1 MELLVKR
8 AWYRTLAKITGRAYP
23 RTPTTSAARLPLE
36 IVEIIVT
43 YLSYDTPSILA
54 CSLTCYHWYIAAVPH
69 LHQTLTIVTTPW
81 KSGETVWPKPL
92 RRMHRLGLLPLVQEL
107 LVYNESHNKFTPKR
121 FDSRTL
127 HYFFTLTKVR
137 HLGIHNLDIPRFTP
151 RIQRYFKNLLPTLRS
166 LALKDPRGSNRQ
178 IIHFIGLFQHL
189 EDLTL
194 RYERSW
200 EYRQEPSGTS
210 TPAPPFSPPLRG
222 RLMMKFIS
230 GTDLLKD
237 MVRLFGGIRFHSLDL
252 SNVEGV
258 WLWIDA
264 CAETLEILRL
274 YPDGERPP
282 LKGVQVL
289 TISQLG
295 PPSQAS
301 ICRGTGCFG
310 RSSSERRRVSSI
322 SFTMGPGL
330 SHRTPCTYSRP
341 SYPPHPSR
349 SLSFIGTTTSA
360 VYNPMGLCDVCHK
373 LTKRWRPHIVVRNS
387 GHSGRSTKCGTFGW
401 CCAQTFGMMWGST
414 RCKRWKRAWQWQ
426 RQGGCLMIFSL
437 NRW

>member
-1 MELLVKR
+1 VELLVKR
-8 AWYRTLAKITGRAYP
+8 AWYRTLAKISGRAYL
-23 RTPTTSAARLPLE
+23 RTPTTCPSPATRLPLE
-36 IVEIIVT
+36 IVGRIVA
-43 YLSYDTPSILA
+43 YLTYDTPSLLA
-54 CSLTCYHWYIAAVPH
+54 CSLTCYYWYIAAVPH
-69 LHQTLTIVTTPW
+69 LHQTLTIITTVW
-81 KSGETVWPKPL
+81 KLSGETVWPKPL

-107 LVYNESHNKFTPKR
+107 QIYDEGHSGYYGFTPKH

-127 HYFFTLTKVR
+127 RHFFTLTNVQY
-137 HLGIHNLDIPRFTP
+137 LGVDNLDIPRFMP
-151 RIQRYFKNLLPTLRS
+151 KFQRHFKNFLPTVRS
-166 LALKDPRGSNRQ
+166 LALKEPNGSHRQ
-178 IIHFIGLFQHL
+178 IIYFVGLFQHL
-189 EDLTL
+189 EALTL
-194 RYERSW
+194 RYVRPQ
-200 EYRQEPSGTS
+200 YRQEPLGTS

-330 SHRTPCTYSRP
+330 SHRTSCTYSRP
-341 SYPPHPSR
+341 SHPLHPLR
-349 SLSFIGTTTSA
+349 SL
-360 VYNPMGLCDVCHK
+360 
-373 LTKRWRPHIVVRNS
+373 
-387 GHSGRSTKCGTFGW
+387 
-401 CCAQTFGMMWGST
+401 
-414 RCKRWKRAWQWQ
+414 
-426 RQGGCLMIFSL
+426 
-437 NRW
+437 